1 MKIRGNTVGTT
12 IAPEKV
18 LVKSENMTPEEQ
30 AQARQNIGAMA
41 SVADAELDMNHK
53 SITNVTSIEFDQGIG
68 LSATGSIFHSN
79 GVRLHFAS
87 NLGNRKVGLS
97 GIADGEDDNDAVT
110 VGQMNT
116 AIASAVAK
124 AIANIT
130 NGDEVSY

>member
-12 IAPEKV
+12 LKPEV
-18 LVKSENMTPEEQ
+18 ILATPKDLTEEEK
-30 AQARQNIGAMA
+30 AQARQNIGAMP

-53 SITNVTSIEFDQGIG
+53 SIINVTSIEFDQGIG
-68 LSATGSIFHSN
+68 LSATGSIYHSN

-87 NLGNRKVGLS
+87 NLGDKKVGLS
-97 GIADGEDDNDAVT
+97 GIADGEGDNDVAT
-110 VGQMNT
+110 VGQMNK
-116 AIASAVAK
+116 AIADAVAK